1 MSLFAFS
8 SENILSLS
16 PIAYNA
22 RKAPFRIHGLYKPE
36 KEGVFRRMPTEVAET
51 VNGGVK
57 LLHKNT
63 AGARVRFATDS
74 SFIAVGAYYPPME
87 YYSKGSAA
95 LSGLG
100 AFCFDL
106 YADGRHVQVLQPEC
120 LTADENQAFFD
131 IKDGHYEAFA
141 NFGVKKMREITLFFP
156 SFVNVEEIFIGLEA
170 DALVEPATPYKN
182 EKPVVIYG
190 SSITQGACASRA
202 GNTYPSILSRRH
214 NFDFINLG
222 FAGSAQAENAIID
235 YLCSLEASMLVF
247 DYDHNSPN
255 PDFLRRTHL
264 RALRKLRAAH
274 PDIPFIL
281 LSRPNL
287 SGGEEAALERI
298 EIIKES
304 LHELENDGCGPVHF
318 VSGNEIF
325 KSCDSEMMTADN
337 THPTD
342 LGFYAMAAALD
353 GIFSLCF

>member
-1 MSLFAFS
+1 MTPFAFS

-16 PIAYNA
+16 PATYNA
-22 RKAPFRIHGLYKPE
+22 RKAPFSIHGLYKPE
-36 KEGVFRRMPTEVAET
+36 EEGVFRRMPTEVAEA

-74 SFIAVGAYYPPME
+74 SYIAVGAYYPPME
-87 YYSKGSAA
+87 FYSKGSFA

-106 YADGRHVQVLQPEC
+106 YADGHHMQVLQPEC

-131 IKDGHYEAFA
+131 IKNGHYEALA

-156 SFVNVEEIFIGLEA
+156 SFVNVAEVYIGLE
-170 DALVEPATPYKN
+170 DGCLLKEATPYKN

-202 GNTYPSILSRRH
+202 GNTYPNILSRRH

-222 FAGSAQAENAIID
+222 FAGSAFAENAVID
-235 YLCSLEASMLVF
+235 YLCSLDASLLVF
-247 DYDHNSPN
+247 DYDHNSPT

-264 RALRKLRAAH
+264 PALRKLRAAH

-287 SGGEEAALERI
+287 SGGEGMTLERL
-298 EIIKES
+298 EVIKES
-304 LHELENDGCGPVHF
+304 FRELEKDGCGPVHF
-318 VSGNEIF
+318 VNGNDIF

-342 LGFYAMAAALD
+342 LGFYAMASALD
-353 GIFSLCF
+353 GIFKLYF